1 MSTPSTRHTS
11 FSFCR
16 AKKNPKRQQGGSR
29 EQEKKKKK
37 KKKEEEDRHH
47 EPTTTSRDL
56 FSASKHQSPAVLNM
70 APQLPK
76 KGERVSLL
84 LLAK

>member
-29 EQEKKKKK
+29 EQEKK